1 MPPGLDEE
9 AVPLTSLTGSERL
22 EDRRGREEK
31 IESGKE
37 QWPSRPHNKFSRVGP
52 AKLCASVILLS
63 AGVIE
68 GHQTID

>member
-9 AVPLTSLTGSERL
+9 AAPLTSLTGGERL
-22 EDRRGREEK
+22 EDRRGREGK

-37 QWPSRPHNKFSRVGP
+37 QWPSRPRNKFSRVGLV
-52 AKLCASVILLS
+52 KLCASVILLS